1 MAKALDRLKREQL
14 LPDFV
19 SDRPGSRRVAS
30 AWFWLACGIPE
41 LSLRMIS
48 RSFFQLMSMRQN
60 FSKISVSWLKF
71 VAAELESI
79 FPMT

>member
-14 LPDFV
+14 LPDYV
-19 SDRPGSRRVAS
+19 SDRPGSRHVAFAS
-30 AWFWLACGIPE
+30 FWLGCGILE

-48 RSFFQLMSMRQN
+48 GSFFQLMSMRQN